1 MNTINIKFPLEDDN
15 VTNRLFKMN
24 SVTKDALTSNL
35 ILLLLTEK
43 GERYYEPDYGVNIR
57 KYLFEPKDGVTQSDI
72 EEEIRQTVK
81 LFIPQLTIS
90 SVKFFSDT
98 DDVGDDLGDN
108 QINILVEFKYSEDVF
123 SETGSITLTI

>member
-1 MNTINIKFPLEDDN
+1 MRSLNIKFPLQDD
-15 VTNRLFKMN
+15 VVKNRAFLMN
-24 SVTKDALTSNL
+24 SVTKEALTSNL
-35 ILLLLTEK
+35 LLLLLTKK